1 MAKQMGRRCVLRE
14 SPTSEQNAKEDAFST
29 QRERE
34 RERERMRVHTAIPY
48 ERLVFLCPF
57 RRTSPVCDAVLANLP
72 ETQNNS
78 KKYHHHHYHN

>member
-1 MAKQMGRRCVLRE
+1 MGKMPKKML
-14 SPTSEQNAKEDAFST
+14 SP
-29 QRERE
+29 ERD

-78 KKYHHHHYHN
+78 KKCRHHHHHN

>member
-1 MAKQMGRRCVLRE
+1 MCSLRERDMRE
-14 SPTSEQNAKEDAFST
+14 SPISGQNTKADVFS
-29 QRERE
+29 RERQRD
-34 RERERMRVHTAIPY
+34 RETERVHTAIPY

-78 KKYHHHHYHN
+78 KKYHHHHNN